1 MATWKKVLVSGS
13 SAELSALT
21 LDTQLAVGQGGT
33 GATTLTDGGVLLG
46 SGTGAISA
54 TAVLGNGELLIG
66 DNSGDPTVA
75 TLTGTSNEVEISNG
89 AGSITIG
96 LPNDVTIG
104 QDLTVTRNLSN
115 SGAVADSQI
124 TGSFTGSFS
133 GDGSNLTGLT
143 SANNSTI
150 TLSPGAGLAAL
161 GDFTLN
167 QAGDETITIG
177 VDGVLEDLDTLGA
190 AGSDG
195 QFIVATGEGAFAYE
209 SGATA
214 RASLGVDAAGT
225 DNSTDVTL
233 VTTSHDYLSISG
245 QAITLGQIDIG
256 DDTNLAAGDGLALSG
271 DSLAVNVDDATIEIN
286 SDNVRAKTAA
296 IADGGTALATADQI
310 HTFYTAGGANLATA
324 LNTDLGG
331 DFIIGNQSDD
341 TAKFTGDLT
350 VGGDL
355 NVNGTLTSI
364 NSTNLNVKDQFIFAA
379 SGSTAANVDGGL
391 IVQEGS
397 NHNTGSAF
405 YHDTDSNRWAV
416 AKNIPASAT
425 AVTPLQHVVTTTLST
440 SNPVETDAAG
450 GYGVGEMWVET
461 DTQDIY
467 IRTN

>member
-66 DNSGDPTVA
+66 DGSGDPSVA

-167 QAGDETITIG
+167 QGGDETITIG

-190 AGSDG
+190 AASDG
-195 QFIVATGEGAFAYE
+195 QVIVATGAGAFAYE
-209 SGATA
+209 SGATL
-214 RASLGVDAAGT
+214 RSSIGVDAAGT

-245 QAITLGQIDIG
+245 QAITLNTVDIG
-256 DDTNLAAGDGLALSG
+256 DDTNLTGGTNITLDGDTL
-271 DSLAVNVDDATIEIN
+271 NVDDAFLIN
-286 SDNVRAKTAA
+286 SGNDSTSGTITAA
-296 IADGGTALATADQI
+296 GFIATGNISGSVTATGSFGRI
-310 HTFYTAGGANLATA
+310 ETAGNLVPKAH
-324 LNTDLGG
+324 NTSDLG
-331 DFIIGNQSDD
+331 S
-341 TAKFTGDLT
+341 
-350 VGGDL
+350 
-355 NVNGTLTSI
+355 
-364 NSTNLNVKDQFIFAA
+364 ST
-379 SGSTAANVDGGL
+379 
-391 IVQEGS
+391 
-397 NHNTGSAF
+397 
-405 YHDTDSNRWAV
+405 NRWANIYSADLQLSNMDNDEGNEV
-416 AKNIPASAT
+416 DGTKGSWTIQEGEDDLYLLNRKNGKKYKFKLEEIT
-425 AVTPLQHVVTTTLST
+425 
-440 SNPVETDAAG
+440 
-450 GYGVGEMWVET
+450 
-461 DTQDIY
+461 
-467 IRTN
+467 